1 MADRS
6 GRTRRK
12 QAAPPRGAGKAADT
26 GDALRRAPV
35 RETCETR
42 IAQRTVASYW
52 IRMSESRMPCMW
64 SLRRQPLMPTSVS
77 QQGKLILQV

>member
-35 RETCETR
+35 RDTYCAMHR
-42 IAQRTVASYW
+42 GV
-52 IRMSESRMPCMW
+52 
-64 SLRRQPLMPTSVS
+64 
-77 QQGKLILQV
+77 ILDSHE

>member
-12 QAAPPRGAGKAADT
+12 QAAAPRGAGKAADTT

-35 RETCETR
+35 RDTYCATHR
-42 IAQRTVASYW
+42 GV
-52 IRMSESRMPCMW
+52 
-64 SLRRQPLMPTSVS
+64 
-77 QQGKLILQV
+77 ILDSHE

>member
-26 GDALRRAPV
+26 GDALLHCAAPP
-35 RETCETR
+35 CETR

-64 SLRRQPLMPTSVS
+64 SLRRQPLNPHAHECFSTA
-77 QQGKLILQV
+77 

>member
-26 GDALRRAPV
+26 GDALLHCAAPP
-35 RETCETR
+35 CETR
-42 IAQRTVASYW
+42 IAQCTVASYW
-52 IRMSESRMPCMW
+52 IRMSESRVKYAMHVVAAATAP
-64 SLRRQPLMPTSVS
+64 QPSCPRVFLNSVN
-77 QQGKLILQV
+77 